1 MRNVVH
7 APQLEAAVA
16 CLVEAEVPI
25 KRLLLTVDLA
35 RQGLDEG
42 AAIPLQRWTQTL
54 ADLSLS

>member
-1 MRNVVH
+1 M
-7 APQLEAAVA
+7 QLDAAVG

-35 RQGLDEG
+35 RQGVEEG
-42 AAIPLQRWTQTL
+42 QFIPLQRWTQVL

>member
-1 MRNVVH
+1 MG
-7 APQLEAAVA
+7 

-35 RQGLDEG
+35 RQGVAEG
-42 AAIPLQRWTQTL
+42 QFIPLQRWTQVL

>member
-1 MRNVVH
+1 MVCCDV
-7 APQLEAAVA
+7 QLDAAVG

-35 RQGLDEG
+35 RQGVAEG
-42 AAIPLQRWTQTL
+42 GFIPLQRWAQVL